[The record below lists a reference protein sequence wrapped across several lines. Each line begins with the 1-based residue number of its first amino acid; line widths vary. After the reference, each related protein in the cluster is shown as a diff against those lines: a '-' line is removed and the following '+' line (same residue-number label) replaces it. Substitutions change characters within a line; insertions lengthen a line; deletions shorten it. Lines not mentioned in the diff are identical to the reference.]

1 MSRDVHWKGGL
12 KRVLTT
18 RATRCVSWVMVVA
31 LVGSLF
37 VALLSFTSSAVSPAY
52 AAPSDLASIQ
62 SDLKKAKAA
71 LAKQQA
77 SLDKLAAKANKAE
90 SQLAVTQN
98 KIASVQTKIQAANKK
113 LSQLAGQL
121 EVRLRDIYMYRS
133 SDTLALINALFNG
146 GGSLDQ
152 VMKELSLL
160 SRVAHNDTQLIS
172 DVKSNVKD
180 LRSFSADLASEKK
193 QEQKD
198 NANLTKAV
206 NASLQALESSKDTYN
221 TLRAHVRALQLE
233 EAKRQQAIAD
243 FNATSTTKPKSGG
256 TTATTKGQTGTTQKG
271 TPTTKGGT
279 ATTKGNTPTTKGNT
293 PTTKGS
299 TPTTKPKPPD
309 PPVVGGDFV
318 FPVAGPNS
326 FIDSWGAPRSGGRT
340 HKGCDIMTARDTP
353 LVACVTGSIL
363 RTSPVDSG
371 LGGITVWVKGTD
383 GTTYYYAHCS
393 SIKEGI
399 KAGVHVEAGQTIAY
413 AGNTGNAAGGAV
425 HLHFEI
431 HPGGGAAIDPYP
443 TLIKYR

>member
-12 KRVLTT
+12 KHVLTT
-18 RATRCVSWVMVVA
+18 RATRYVSWVLVVA
-31 LVGSLF
+31 LVGGLF
-37 VALLSFTSSAVSPAY
+37 VALMSFTSSGISPAY
-52 AAPSDLASIQ
+52 AAPSNLASIQ

-71 LAKQQA
+71 LAKQQS
-77 SLDKLAAKANKAE
+77 SLDKLASQANKAE

-98 KIASVQTKIQAANKK
+98 KIASVQAKVAAANKK
-113 LSQLAGQL
+113 LAQLAGQL
-121 EVRLRDIYMYRS
+121 EVRLRDIYMYRN
-133 SDTLALINALFNG
+133 SDTLAVIDALFNG

-152 VMKELSLL
+152 VMTELSLL
-160 SRVAHNDTQLIS
+160 SRVAHNDNQLIV

-180 LRSFSADLASEKK
+180 LRSFNADLASKKK

-206 NASLQALESSKDTYN
+206 NASLQALESSKDSYN
-221 TLRAHVRALQLE
+221 ALRAQVRALQLE
-233 EAKRQQAIAD
+233 EAKHQQEIAD
-243 FNATSTTKPKSGG
+243 FNATSTTKAKSGG
-256 TTATTKGQTGTTQKG
+256 NTATTKGQTGTTKKG
-271 TPTTKGGT
+271 TPTTKGSTG
-279 ATTKGNTPTTKGNT
+279 TTKGNT

-299 TPTTKPKPPD
+299 TPTTKPTPPD
-309 PPVVGGDFV
+309 PPVVGGEFV

-340 HKGCDIMTARDTP
+340 HKGCDIMTARNTP

-363 RTSPVDSG
+363 RTNPVDSG
-371 LGGITVWVKGTD
+371 LGGITIWVKSTKGD
-383 GTTYYYAHCS
+383 TYYYAHCS

-399 KAGVHVEAGQTIAY
+399 KAGVHVDAGQTIGY

-431 HPGGGAAIDPYP
+431 HPGGGAAVDPYP